1 MDMVIRPKRVGISR
15 LPGRK
20 APIEGAPPKI
30 KTEHVKRA
38 ICKSR
43 NAIEKSKVAKISI
56 DGVDYRDISYFQISK
71 LTGPGVNV
79 FVILFFKLQC

>member
-1 MDMVIRPKRVGISR
+1 MVIRPKRVGINR

-20 APIEGAPPKI
+20 HHHPGSTVQPPKI

-43 NAIEKSKVAKISI
+43 NAIEKSKIAKISI

-71 LTGPGVNV
+71 LTG
-79 FVILFFKLQC
+79 IWTLKKYFKF